1 MRLVTEHYRRGDIVL
16 NEEDY
21 KGMK

>member
-1 MRLVTEHYRRGDIVL
+1 MRLVTDHYRRGDIVL